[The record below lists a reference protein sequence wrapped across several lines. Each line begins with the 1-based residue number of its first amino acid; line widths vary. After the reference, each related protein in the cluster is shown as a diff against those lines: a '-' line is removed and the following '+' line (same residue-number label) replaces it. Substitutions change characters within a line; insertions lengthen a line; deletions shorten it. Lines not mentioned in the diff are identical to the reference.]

1 MATPNDS
8 DAPEQLRMLDDASVP
23 LQLRLDERTRRIGLR
38 GVAMARALL
47 DEQRRRREDT
57 ADTTP
62 RHRAEQHST
71 PPRAA

>member
-8 DAPEQLRMLDDASVP
+8 DAPEQLRLLDDASVP

-57 ADTTP
+57 ADPKSP
-62 RHRAEQHST
+62 RRAERRST